1 MAQVWYQQRVT
12 TQTTNNFTDT
22 WTSFVSAMEQKYLN
36 THEVA
41 EKHRAMFN
49 LCYKGDVRDYIHQMQ
64 NLNSIVNIQDIT
76 YIEALRKNLPEYIEQ
91 AMMYR
96 GPDPEE
102 AILYEAKL
110 EEVGRLLE
118 DHDRK
123 KKRGNQPTIPGNEK
137 TGGKRKRGKGNKD
150 SSNADEPKPKKQ
162 DVGSKKSDWVKGTPP
177 KYKAEQRAER
187 TSGLQQTQI
196 DSRTK
201 NGLCITCGESGHRW
215 QWCPNAIRTSSI
227 RKISS
232 VKKSK
237 GKKEKS
243 KSEDSAPATTTAAV
257 SSVKRE
263 PPKHT
268 VGPGVLDKTPQERI
282 LADLK
287 QKAGVITPSA
297 TVSVSAIH
305 GTSEETSLK
314 SRIWEVDS
322 ENEF

>member
-1 MAQVWYQQRVT
+1 
-12 TQTTNNFTDT
+12 
-22 WTSFVSAMEQKYLN
+22 
-36 THEVA
+36 
-41 EKHRAMFN
+41 
-49 LCYKGDVRDYIHQMQ
+49 
-64 NLNSIVNIQDIT
+64 
-76 YIEALRKNLPEYIEQ
+76 
-91 AMMYR
+91 
-96 GPDPEE
+96 
-102 AILYEAKL
+102 
-110 EEVGRLLE
+110 
-118 DHDRK
+118 
-123 KKRGNQPTIPGNEK
+123 
-137 TGGKRKRGKGNKD
+137 
-150 SSNADEPKPKKQ
+150 
-162 DVGSKKSDWVKGTPP
+162 
-177 KYKAEQRAER
+177 
-187 TSGLQQTQI
+187 
-196 DSRTK
+196 
-201 NGLCITCGESGHRW
+201 
-215 QWCPNAIRTSSI
+215 
-227 RKISS
+227 